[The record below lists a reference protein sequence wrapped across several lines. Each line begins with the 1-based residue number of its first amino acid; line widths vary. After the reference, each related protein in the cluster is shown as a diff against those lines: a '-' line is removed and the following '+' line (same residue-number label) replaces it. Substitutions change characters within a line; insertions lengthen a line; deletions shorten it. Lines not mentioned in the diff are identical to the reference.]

1 MDTNKLMDDLQK
13 CNNEKE
19 MKGVFKNHFANKDER
34 EKMWKLM
41 KTYMNNQEA
50 INNEDEKTLDDI
62 NSSINEIVDLKN
74 KE

>member
-19 MKGVFKNHFANKDER
+19 MKGVFKNHFTNNDER

-41 KTYMNNQEA
+41 KTYMNHQEA

-62 NSSINEIVDLKN
+62 NNSINEIVDLKN